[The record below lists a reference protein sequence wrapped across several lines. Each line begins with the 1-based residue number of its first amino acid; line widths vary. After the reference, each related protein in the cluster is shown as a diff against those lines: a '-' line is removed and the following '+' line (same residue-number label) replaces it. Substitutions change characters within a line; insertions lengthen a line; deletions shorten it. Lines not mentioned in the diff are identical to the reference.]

1 MSQPKQY
8 QVHIDGLRAIAV
20 LSVVFFHAAPSWVPG
35 GFVGVDV
42 FFVISGYLI
51 TLGLLADVSA
61 KRFSLL
67 RFYERRV
74 RRLFPALLTLLVGLY
89 GFGWFTLLAIEFEL
103 LGQHTLAS
111 LGFVQNLL
119 LWTET
124 GYFDQQ
130 SWEKPLL
137 HLWSLGVEE
146 QFYLVWPLVL
156 LLLMR
161 WVAGSKSVPAQAE
174 SRGQQNQQHSSRQA
188 GFGKLFLLVA
198 IILAASLVWSLVS
211 MATDPQ
217 GAYFS
222 PLARA
227 WELLAGALL
236 AFAQHY
242 SPHLF
247 KMNSCRHEVSMASQ
261 GVGSNIKRWCGER
274 PLAKEGLLWLS
285 LFSLLASF
293 WLIHEGRDFPGW
305 WALIPVLATVG
316 VLAFAPSSNIAM
328 RILAHPVLVWV
339 GVISYP
345 LYLWHWPLLSMPQ
358 LILAE
363 RPSMEIR
370 ASAVVVAFLLAWLTY
385 RWIERPFRYGPL
397 KSHAAPLLLSGAIAM
412 AGLGGLTWQFDGI
425 AERDSVRVLSLM
437 TQDLV
442 DELEAE
448 DTGLCDR
455 LNSGVF
461 CTGYADSPASVLVGD
476 SHARALF
483 PGMREVLHRTGES
496 LLLVSAPGCPPL
508 MGVWSS
514 ETPDLDQRHC
524 IERMSDSL
532 EFLASVPDITTFYLT
547 GRGPLYTTGRGF
559 GNYRDNYQGLWTL
572 KWAEAVGD
580 QRDEQTKSNV
590 EVYELG
596 LRKTL
601 LTLNKAGKRVIF
613 IHDVPELGFDIR
625 SCMPSRPLAP
635 PSYQRHPCGVTVAV
649 FNERYQSFQHLVESV
664 LADFPSVEQ
673 KYLASAF
680 CDDALCQG
688 ANDKRLFYR
697 DDDHLSAYGSLKA
710 AQAILD

>member
-1 MSQPKQY
+1 MSQPQQY
-8 QVHIDGLRAIAV
+8 QAHIDGLRAIAV

-51 TLGLLADVSA
+51 TLSLLADFSA

-67 RFYERRV
+67 RFYERRI
-74 RRLFPALLTLLVGLY
+74 RRLFPALLALLAGLY
-89 GFGWFTLLAIEFEL
+89 GFGWFTLLAVEFEL
-103 LGQHTLAS
+103 LGQHMLVS
-111 LGFVQNLL
+111 LGFAQNLL
-119 LWTET
+119 LWSEA

-130 SWEKPLL
+130 GWEKPLL

-146 QFYLVWPLVL
+146 QFYLAWPPV
-156 LLLMR
+156 
-161 WVAGSKSVPAQAE
+161 
-174 SRGQQNQQHSSRQA
+174 
-188 GFGKLFLLVA
+188 LFLLIGLVA
-198 IILAASLVWSLVS
+198 GPRPVSASEATGSEGKLSGAGRLFVLIALLLTASLIWSLVS
-211 MATDPQ
+211 MATDPE
-217 GAYFS
+217 GVYFS
-222 PLARA
+222 PLTRA

-236 AFAQHY
+236 ATAHHY
-242 SPHLF
+242 FPAVVGATDRANPAS
-247 KMNSCRHEVSMASQ
+247 SVSQVVDSQ
-261 GVGSNIKRWCGER
+261 VEPWCGR
-274 PLAKEGLLWLS
+274 RSFLKESLLWFS

-293 WLIHEGRDFPGW
+293 WLIHEERDFPGW
-305 WALIPVLATVG
+305 WALIPVFATLG
-316 VLAFAPSSNIAM
+316 TLAFAPSSRIAIRM
-328 RILAHPVLVWV
+328 LTHPALVWV
-339 GVISYP
+339 GLISYP
-345 LYLWHWPLLSMPQ
+345 LYLWHWPLLSMPH
-358 LILAE
+358 LILGE
-363 RPSMEIR
+363 RPPMTIR
-370 ASAVVVAFLLAWLTY
+370 AFAVAVAFLLAWLTY
-385 RWIERPFRYGPL
+385 RWVERPFRYGIL
-397 KSHAAPLLLSGAIAM
+397 QSHAAPLLLSGAVLV
-412 AGLGGLTWQFDGI
+412 AGLGGLTWHFNGL
-425 AERDSVRVLSLM
+425 AERNSVKVLSVM

-442 DELEAE
+442 DDLEPE
-448 DTGLCDR
+448 DSGLCGRISPD
-455 LNSGVF
+455 VF
-461 CTGYADSPASVLVGD
+461 CAGDAESPTSVLVGD

-483 PGMREVLHRTGES
+483 PGMRELLHQSEES
-496 LLLVSAPGCPPL
+496 LLLVSAAGCPPL

-547 GRGPLYTTGRGF
+547 GRGPLYVTGEGF
-559 GNYRDNYQGLWTL
+559 GHYRDNYRGLWTL
-572 KWAEAVGD
+572 KWAEAIGD
-580 QRDEQTKSNV
+580 QRDGQTKSNA

-601 LTLNKAGKRVIF
+601 LTLTEAGKRVVF

-649 FNERYQSFQHLVESV
+649 FNERYRSFQHLVESV

-680 CDDALCQG
+680 CDDALCKG